1 MSADQITSNIWKLYL
16 HRALGYFLVI
26 MPIITIFYQ
35 ENGLSMRDIFVIQS
49 VFSLSLVL
57 FEIPTGYFSDVHGRK
72 KTMILGSI
80 FGIF

>member
-35 ENGLSMRDIFVIQS
+35 ENGLSMQDIFVIQS